1 MKKQFAQLLVRIG
14 ANAFGIF
21 LAAQFLP
28 KITYENS
35 LVVLFI
41 ASTVLA
47 LINAVVKPIV
57 VIFALPAYLITLGL
71 FSIVVNALMIYL
83 VDIVYKPFEIKGL
96 LTALLAGVVIGLIN
110 YIVTRVFDLRT
121 KETT

>member
-1 MKKQFAQLLVRIG
+1 MKKQFAQLLVRVG
-14 ANAFGIF
+14 ANALGIF
-21 LAAQFLP
+21 IAAQFLP
-28 KITYENS
+28 KISYESS
-35 LVVLFI
+35 LVVLCI
-41 ASTVLA
+41 AATVLA

-96 LTALLAGVVIGLIN
+96 FTALLAGVVIGLIN